1 MNKPESMK
9 EIEEMKKEIMNHI
22 KEDKK
27 VKQGNAKQTKRQN
40 MRKVKINDTEYM
52 KNTVTGKLYT
62 MPRSI
67 LNRKI
72 LRNRLRSLLK
82 ENGFSKVNK
91 IMSSYWKEPEIQEKI
106 RQM

>member
-9 EIEEMKKEIMNHI
+9 EIEEMKKEIINHM

-72 LRNRLRSLLK
+72 LRNRLRILLK
-82 ENGFSKVNK
+82 ENGFSKANK

>member
-1 MNKPESMK
+1 MK
-9 EIEEMKKEIMNHI
+9 EIEEMKKEVMNHM

-27 VKQGNAKQTKRQN
+27 VKQGNAKQTKKQN
-40 MRKVKINDTEYM
+40 MRKVKINGTEYM

-72 LRNRLRSLLK
+72 LRNRLRILLK

-91 IMSSYWKEPEIQEKI
+91 AMSYYWKRPDVQAELMK
-106 RQM
+106 M

>member
-1 MNKPESMK
+1 MNKPENMK
-9 EIEEMKKEIMNHI
+9 EIEEIKKEIMNHM

-27 VKQGNAKQTKRQN
+27 VKQGNAKQTKKQN
-40 MRKVKINDTEYM
+40 MRMIEIDGVKYM
-52 KNTVTGKLYT
+52 RNVTTGKLYT

-72 LRNRLRSLLK
+72 MRNRLRILLK

-91 IMSSYWKEPEIQEKI
+91 IMASYWENPEVQKKI
-106 RQM
+106 RVM